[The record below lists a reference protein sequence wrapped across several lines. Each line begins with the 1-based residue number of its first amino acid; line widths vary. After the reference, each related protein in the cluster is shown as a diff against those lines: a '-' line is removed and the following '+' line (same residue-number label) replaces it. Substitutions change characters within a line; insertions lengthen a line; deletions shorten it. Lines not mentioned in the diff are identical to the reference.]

1 MTIKVSYNSLK
12 KIFLSLFLFIFAA
25 ADFCFADIMPGRF
38 KITESESEFDLL
50 YFVTPEM
57 TVIEAE
63 PNEDVNVTQ
72 AFLIQKN
79 DIKAEVRYS
88 LFTDTSTN
96 TDDLQMQYAM
106 WVFMCVSN
114 ITGIDPSEV
123 SLSTFNDADVKQEFN
138 GDFGCTGFF
147 QDPQS
152 DYAKGYKY
160 MMVEFFYKYGQ
171 GLVMRSFLF
180 NDINFLGISDQGIS
194 ADSLWYQNYH
204 TFEFMERGPDG
215 KWIHR
220 ENIYE

>member
-1 MTIKVSYNSLK
+1 MTVTVNHNLFQ
-12 KIFLSLFLFIFAA
+12 KIFFSIFLFIFVAA
-25 ADFCFADIMPGRF
+25 GFCYADIMPGRF

-88 LFTDTSTN
+88 LFTDTGTSTDN
-96 TDDLQMQYAM
+96 LQMQYAM

-123 SLSTFNDADVKQEFN
+123 SLSAFNDADVKQEFN

-160 MMVEFFYKYGQ
+160 MMVEFFYKNGQ
-171 GLVMRSFLF
+171 GLVMRTFLF
-180 NDINFLGISDQGIS
+180 NDINFLGLTEQGIS
-194 ADSLWYQNYH
+194 VDSIWYQNYH

-215 KWIHR
+215 SWVHR
-220 ENIYE
+220 E